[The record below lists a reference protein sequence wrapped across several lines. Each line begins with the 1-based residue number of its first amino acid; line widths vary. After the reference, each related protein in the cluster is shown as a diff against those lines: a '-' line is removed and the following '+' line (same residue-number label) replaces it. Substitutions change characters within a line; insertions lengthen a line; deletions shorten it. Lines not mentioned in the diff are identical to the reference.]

1 MGDLRRGFKAGAERF
16 AVAVR
21 EELGIGVTDR
31 FNCLDLAAYLGIP
44 VVSLAD
50 MVKFGACHT
59 SVSRLSRASAEF
71 SALTVCA
78 GTARLIVYN
87 LSHPPGRKANSLA
100 HELSHILLEHSPG
113 PALDESGC
121 RRWDGVCEAEA
132 DWLAGCL
139 LVPREGAL
147 RLLLQNR
154 SPASIA
160 AHFGVSRKLFEW
172 RANHTGVVRQ
182 LTSVGRWPTR
192 GRTVRR

>member
-1 MGDLRRGFKAGAERF
+1 MGNLRRGFKAEAERL
-16 AVAVR
+16 ALAVR
-21 EELGIGVTDR
+21 EELGMDVTDP
-31 FNCLDLAAYLGIP
+31 FDCLALADHLAIP
-44 VVSLAD
+44 VVSLVD
-50 MVKFGACHT
+50 MVKFGASDA
-59 SVSRLSRASAEF
+59 SVARLSCAGTEF

-78 GTARLIVYN
+78 GAARLIVYN
-87 LSHPPGRKANSLA
+87 PSHPPGRRANSLA

-160 AHFGVSRKLFEW
+160 AHYRVSRKLFEW

-182 LTSVGRWPTR
+182 LTSVGRGPTR
-192 GRTVRR
+192 GRAVRR

>member
-1 MGDLRRGFKAGAERF
+1 MGNLRRGFKAEAERI

-21 EELGIGVTDR
+21 EELGMEVTDP
-31 FNCLDLAAYLGIP
+31 FDCLALATDLGVP
-44 VVSLAD
+44 VVSLSE
-50 MVKFGACHT
+50 MVKFGASHA
-59 SVSRLSRASAEF
+59 SVARLSRAGTEF

-87 LSHPPGRKANSLA
+87 PSHPPGRQANSLA
-100 HELSHILLEHSPG
+100 HELSHILLEHPPA

-121 RRWDGVCEAEA
+121 RCWDSTFEAEA

-147 RLLLQNR
+147 LLLLQNQSSGR
-154 SPASIA
+154 SA
-160 AHFGVSRKLFEW
+160 AHFGVSRQLFEW

-182 LTSVGRWPTR
+182 LNFVGRRPTSAR
-192 GRTVRR
+192 MLHG